1 MHPNT
6 LSITHIYIML
16 LFNFNVR
23 THKLEIDAPVHV
35 ASEGN
40 FQGTREEKV
49 YNGTMDH

>member
-1 MHPNT
+1 MRLVLRT
-6 LSITHIYIML
+6 YITCITL

-35 ASEGN
+35 ASEGT

-49 YNGTMDH
+49 YNGIMDH